1 MPESER
7 QVRDWRSKLEGRS
20 TLTRSELDELEDHLR
35 ANVERMLRADPGLT
49 AARAFEIARSAL
61 GRPRALSREFARAGY
76 AGWRPLLLLG
86 WVLYGTSFFLSSA
99 FAPIHEYG
107 YEFLLAVLAD
117 GAFVLAL
124 PNLAMITTF
133 PALRRVRPKRRRAP
147 WDYLGKGR
155 FAAVG
160 ISGLATLGL
169 GVKTLVIPP
178 QVVVDGASSAGHLG
192 PAYWVWSASFAVVAG
207 ALWLRDRGWDLQLRQ
222 PAVGSAGRRMLE
234 TRHMF
239 EARERVTTPWALL
252 LAAATGSSALAEEAG
267 AQDVAGAAAGWTVSA
282 RPERVYGWLEAEPD
296 SEFSYV
302 VGVVHGPDGRI
313 AVADRTLSTISVLAS
328 DGKVVATMGR
338 EGDGPGEFRRL
349 TGIAANGEGRLVAF
363 DDDLQRLTE
372 WTFAGSLV
380 GTTRLDRAGGGRRIG
395 EVGRFADGSWYAR
408 EGDRLVATDPSG
420 VGRDTVGFHRL
431 REDGVVGDVLGRV
444 PGSVSSQ
451 FAVEGMPGIRLALL
465 SPRALGAV
473 SGNCLLVAASDE
485 PTVRIFDRT
494 GTARGEV
501 SLDIAVERATESH
514 REQWVEA
521 TAAQAGREM
530 GGAIVPEAVRM
541 IEGMAEAVGMA
552 ERVPFA
558 NDLVVDDLGY
568 IWTQSYQL
576 PDGAGSPEWRVFT
589 ETGQPIGVVE
599 MPEGLRALAITQDTV
614 TGVRTDELGR
624 QFVQLHALDRRGDI
638 ERRPL
643 PPGCA

>member
-1 MPESER
+1 MRESEK

-35 ANVERMLRADPGLT
+35 ASVERMLRADPGLT
-49 AARAFEIARSAL
+49 TPRAFEIARSAL
-61 GRPRALSREFARAGY
+61 GRPRALSREFARAGH
-76 AGWRPLLLLG
+76 AGWRPLLLVG

-124 PNLAMITTF
+124 PNLAMIATL
-133 PALRRVRPKRRRAP
+133 PALRSVRPKRRRAP
-147 WDYLGKGR
+147 WDYLRKGR
-155 FAAVG
+155 LAALG

-169 GVKTLVIPP
+169 GVKTLVVRPL
-178 QVVVDGASSAGHLG
+178 VVVDGASSAGQLG
-192 PAYWVWSASFAVVAG
+192 SAYWVWSASFAVVAG
-207 ALWLRDRGWDLQLRQ
+207 ALWLRDRGWDLRMRQ

-239 EARERVTTPWALL
+239 EARERVITPWALL
-252 LAAATGSSALAEEAG
+252 LAAGSSALATEAS
-267 AQDVAGAAAGWTVSA
+267 AQAVADAGAGWTVSA
-282 RPERVYGWLEAEPD
+282 RPERVYGWLEAQPD

-302 VGVVHGPDGRI
+302 VGMVHGPDGRI

-349 TGIAANGEGRLVAF
+349 TGIVAGGERRLVAF
-363 DDDLQRLTE
+363 DDDLQRLTK
-372 WTFAGSLV
+372 WTLDGSLV
-380 GTTRLDRAGGGRRIG
+380 GTTRLNRAGGGRQIG

-431 REDGVVGDVLGRV
+431 REDGVVGELLARV
-444 PGSVSSQ
+444 PGSLSSQ
-451 FAVEGMPGIRLALL
+451 FAIEGMPGGIRGALL

-473 SGNCLLVAASDE
+473 LGNCLLVAASDE
-485 PTVRIFDRT
+485 PTLWILDRT

-541 IEGMAEAVGMA
+541 IEGMAAAVGMA

-558 NDLVVDDLGY
+558 NDLLVDDLGY
-568 IWTQSYQL
+568 IWIQAYRL
-576 PDGAGSPEWRVFT
+576 PDGAGSPEWRVFA
-589 ETGQPIGVVE
+589 ETGQPVAVVQ

>member
-302 VGVVHGPDGRI
+302 VGVVHGPDGRL
-313 AVADRTLSTISVLAS
+313 AVADRTLSAISVLAS
-328 DGKVVATMGR
+328 DGNVVATMGR

-349 TGIAANGEGRLVAF
+349 TGIAASGEGRLVAF

-372 WTFAGSLV
+372 WTLDGSLV
-380 GTTRLDRAGGGRRIG
+380 GTTRLNRAGGGRRIG

-408 EGDRLVATDPSG
+408 EGSRLVATDPSG

-541 IEGMAEAVGMA
+541 IEGMAAAVGMA

-558 NDLVVDDLGY
+558 NDLLVDDLGY
-568 IWTQSYQL
+568 IWIQSYRL
-576 PDGAGSPEWRVFT
+576 PDGAGSREWRVFT
-589 ETGQPIGVVE
+589 ETGQPVAVVQ
-599 MPEGLRALAITQDTV
+599 MPEGLRALAITPDV
-614 TGVRTDELGR
+614 ITGVRTDELGR

-643 PPGCA
+643 PPVCA